1 MNTARNKINKSV
13 EMRKAVRREEG
24 SSDREREK
32 EDEKERQRGSDPT
45 TTIRKMKTRNVALI
59 SGSSPP
65 NKALAFP
72 PLFFNVFF
80 TLFFYII
87 VVLT

>member
-72 PLFFNVFF
+72 PLFLMYFL
-80 TLFFYII
+80 LFLWLLF
-87 VVLT
+87 